1 MNNKVIPITD
11 PETIAPSDMDS
22 FNSGTIMK
30 TNEVSSRDGNGG
42 GSNMDK
48 YATKEELK
56 HTKEFLSEKIDHRSD
71 VIEEKILGV
80 KSQIES
86 SNKLLYWI
94 LGIFGAVFTGL
105 LVALLTNK

>member
-1 MNNKVIPITD
+1 MSNGKVIQLKNFTS
-11 PETIAPSDMDS
+11 IAPKDMDS
-22 FNSGTIMK
+22 FDSDTMK
-30 TNEVSSRDGNGG
+30 KSDSTYHSNHSGG
-42 GSNMDK
+42 GSDMDR

-56 HTKEFLSEKIDHRSD
+56 HTQEILSEKINHRSD
-71 VIEEKILGV
+71 VIEEKIAGV

-105 LVALLTNK
+105 LVALLTK